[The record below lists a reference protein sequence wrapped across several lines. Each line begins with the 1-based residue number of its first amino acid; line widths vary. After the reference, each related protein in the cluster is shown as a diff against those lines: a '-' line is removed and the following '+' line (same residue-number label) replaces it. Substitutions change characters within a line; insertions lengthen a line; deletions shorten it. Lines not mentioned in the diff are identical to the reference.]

1 MQEAAGSL
9 GVSRQRAYAILRATG
24 RPMGSSR
31 PDVSGVDR
39 GQVAAVFTATA
50 SVNAAAK
57 AGGVAHA
64 TARRM
69 LVEAGLVAAER
80 QQRGKPA

>member
-1 MQEAAGSL
+1 MSFSEDCVRFGVRLAKLVDAGVPVQEAAGSL

-39 GQVAAVFTATA
+39 G
-50 SVNAAAK
+50 
-57 AGGVAHA
+57 
-64 TARRM
+64 
-69 LVEAGLVAAER
+69 
-80 QQRGKPA
+80 